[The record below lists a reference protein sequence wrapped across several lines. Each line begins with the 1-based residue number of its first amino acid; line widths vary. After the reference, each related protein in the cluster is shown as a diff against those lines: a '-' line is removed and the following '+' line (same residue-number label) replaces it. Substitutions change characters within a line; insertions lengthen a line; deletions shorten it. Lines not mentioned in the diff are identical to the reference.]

1 MQFSDFGPFTKPIIF
16 FFSYQI
22 EKRKSN
28 GVEEIRGRDWL
39 KRAKG
44 IIIEIKSNC
53 GHLKQVILC
62 SVNYLGSSG
71 IHLAF

>member
-1 MQFSDFGPFTKPIIF
+1 MQFSDNGPFTKPLIS

-22 EKRKSN
+22 EKQKSH

-44 IIIEIKSNC
+44 VFIESN
-53 GHLKQVILC
+53 
-62 SVNYLGSSG
+62 
-71 IHLAF
+71 

>member
-1 MQFSDFGPFTKPIIF
+1 MQFCDFGPFTKPIIF

-44 IIIEIKSNC
+44 IIIEIN
-53 GHLKQVILC
+53 
-62 SVNYLGSSG
+62 
-71 IHLAF
+71 